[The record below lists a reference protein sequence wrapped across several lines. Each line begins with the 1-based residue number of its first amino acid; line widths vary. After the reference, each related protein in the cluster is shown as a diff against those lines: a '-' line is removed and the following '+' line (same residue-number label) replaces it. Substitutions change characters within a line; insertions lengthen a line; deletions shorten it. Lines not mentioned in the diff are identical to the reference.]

1 LLKTKSESDH
11 LGNLGS
17 YRLVAATAEYGLPS
31 PGRASRSGSG
41 RGAAV
46 LLSFVAATVT
56 AFGVDSP
63 PACAFDAKLLAA
75 EALIMAGTD
84 MHVVDQAWVDMAVD
98 DYIRPSLGGI
108 YTGIPVV
115 TPAQFWPFGGRDDM
129 FFDLSVLA
137 GTKVIDAAIDA
148 TTEPTVVFGYSQSSV
163 IATAAKRRLA
173 ERAADAA
180 NAESMPPVSF
190 VMLANPNRPNGGLNA
205 RFPGAFIEE
214 LGWTFS
220 AATPTD
226 TGFTT
231 IDVARQYDLF
241 ADFPR
246 YPLNAIATANA
257 VVALLYGAHDYS
269 PVTLDPADPRYDP
282 NTVVQQ
288 FGDTTYYFIPTPML
302 PLLRPLRDLGFDP
315 VLLDAVEPAMRVLVE
330 FGYDRSTPFGEPTGA
345 QLTPRE
351 DFEQLDRDLAAAIEQ
366 GRAILDAAKDPS
378 GTQAAPIIPAPTA
391 VRRPPRATPDSPRG
405 QSALAARATR
415 AQAVSPGIAPA
426 PASPASV
433 SPAPVSPAPKVAVSQ
448 QRSVAPGALPASRPP
463 R

>member
-1 LLKTKSESDH
+1 MLPDRRVRGLPLVHGGFGPGLRWGVTAVAT
-11 LGNLGS
+11 GATV
-17 YRLVAATAEYGLPS
+17 VAAALAPTPTAQVGEV
-31 PGRASRSGSG
+31 A
-41 RGAAV
+41 
-46 LLSFVAATVT
+46 LLSTN
-56 AFGVDSP
+56 
-63 PACAFDAKLLAA
+63 
-75 EALIMAGTD
+75 ALIMAGTD
-84 MHVVDQAWVDMAVD
+84 MHGVDQAWVDMAID
-98 DYIRPSLGGI
+98 GYIRPSLGGD

-115 TPAQFWPFGGRDDM
+115 TPAQFWPFGGPDDM

-137 GTKVIDAAIDA
+137 GTTVIDAAIDA

-180 NAESMPPVSF
+180 NAESTPPVSF
-190 VMLANPNRPNGGLNA
+190 VMLANLNRPNGGLNA
-205 RFPGAFIEE
+205 RFPGAFIEK

-220 AATPTD
+220 AAAPTD

-257 VVALLYGAHDYS
+257 VVALLYGTHDYL
-269 PVTLDPADPRYDP
+269 PVTVDPADPRYDP

-302 PLLRPLRDLGFDP
+302 PLLRPLRDLGFNP

-330 FGYDRSTPFGEPTGA
+330 FGYDRSTPFGQPTGA
-345 QLTPRE
+345 QLIPRE

-366 GRAILDAAKDPS
+366 GRAILDEAKDPS
-378 GTQAAPIIPAPTA
+378 GADAAPILPAPTA
-391 VRRPPRATPDSPRG
+391 VRRPPRATPDSPRV
-405 QSALAARATR
+405 QPAPTARATR
-415 AQAVSPGIAPA
+415 AQSVSPGIAPA
-426 PASPASV
+426 PKA
-433 SPAPVSPAPKVAVSQ
+433 AVSQ
-448 QRSVAPGALPASRPP
+448 AAVAQQRTATPGALPASRPL

>member
-1 LLKTKSESDH
+1 MLPDRRVRGLPLVHGGFGPGLRRGVTAVAT
-11 LGNLGS
+11 GATV
-17 YRLVAATAEYGLPS
+17 VAAALAPTPTAQVGEV
-31 PGRASRSGSG
+31 A
-41 RGAAV
+41 
-46 LLSFVAATVT
+46 LLSTN
-56 AFGVDSP
+56 
-63 PACAFDAKLLAA
+63 
-75 EALIMAGTD
+75 ALIMAGTD
-84 MHVVDQAWVDMAVD
+84 MHDVDQAWVDMAID
-98 DYIRPSLGGI
+98 GYIRPSLGGD

-137 GTKVIDAAIDA
+137 GTTVIDAAIDA
-148 TTEPTVVFGYSQSSV
+148 TTAPAVVFGYSQSSV

-180 NAESMPPVSF
+180 NAESTPPVSF
-190 VMLANPNRPNGGLNA
+190 VMLANLNRPNGGLNA

-220 AATPTD
+220 AAAPTD

-246 YPLNAIATANA
+246 YPLNVIATANA
-257 VVALLYGAHDYS
+257 VVALLYSAHDYS
-269 PVTLDPADPRYDP
+269 PVTLNPADPRYDP

-288 FGDTTYYFIPTPML
+288 FGDTTYYLIPTPML

-330 FGYDRSTPFGEPTGA
+330 FGYDRSTPFGQPTGA
-345 QLTPRE
+345 QLTPRD

-366 GRAILDAAKDPS
+366 GRAILDAPKDPS
-378 GTQAAPIIPAPTA
+378 GADAAPIIPAPSA
-391 VRRPPRATPDSPRG
+391 VRRPPRANPDSPRVQQAPG
-405 QSALAARATR
+405 ARATR
-415 AQAVSPGIAPA
+415 AQSVSPGIAPA
-426 PASPASV
+426 PKA
-433 SPAPVSPAPKVAVSQ
+433 AVSQ
-448 QRSVAPGALPASRPP
+448 AAVAQQRTATPGALPANRPL

>member
-1 LLKTKSESDH
+1 MLPDRRVRGLPLVHGGFGPGLRWGVTAVAT
-11 LGNLGS
+11 GATV
-17 YRLVAATAEYGLPS
+17 VAAALAPTPTAQVGEV
-31 PGRASRSGSG
+31 A
-41 RGAAV
+41 
-46 LLSFVAATVT
+46 LLSTN
-56 AFGVDSP
+56 
-63 PACAFDAKLLAA
+63 
-75 EALIMAGTD
+75 ALIMAGTD
-84 MHVVDQAWVDMAVD
+84 MHGVDQAWVDMAID
-98 DYIRPSLGGI
+98 GYIRPSLGGD

-115 TPAQFWPFGGRDDM
+115 TPAQFWPFGGPDDM

-137 GTKVIDAAIDA
+137 GTTVIDAAIDA

-180 NAESMPPVSF
+180 NAESTPPVSF
-190 VMLANPNRPNGGLNA
+190 VMLANLNRPNGGLNA
-205 RFPGAFIEE
+205 RFPGAFIEK

-220 AATPTD
+220 AAAPTD

-269 PVTLDPADPRYDP
+269 PVTVDPADPRYDP

-330 FGYDRSTPFGEPTGA
+330 FGYDRSTPFGQPTGA
-345 QLTPRE
+345 QLIPRE

-378 GTQAAPIIPAPTA
+378 GADAAPILPAPTA
-391 VRRPPRATPDSPRG
+391 VRRPPRANPDSPRVQQAPG
-405 QSALAARATR
+405 ARATR
-415 AQAVSPGIAPA
+415 AQSVSPGIAPA
-426 PASPASV
+426 PKA
-433 SPAPVSPAPKVAVSQ
+433 AVSQ
-448 QRSVAPGALPASRPP
+448 AAVAQQRAATPGVLPASRPLH
-463 R
+463 

>member
-1 LLKTKSESDH
+1 MSQTYSTLPDRRVRGLPLEHGGCGPGLRRGAMAVAT
-11 LGNLGS
+11 GATV
-17 YRLVAATAEYGLPS
+17 VAAALAPTPPAQVGEI
-31 PGRASRSGSG
+31 A
-41 RGAAV
+41 
-46 LLSFVAATVT
+46 LLSSAN
-56 AFGVDSP
+56 
-63 PACAFDAKLLAA
+63 
-75 EALIMAGTD
+75 ALIMAGTD
-84 MHVVDQAWVDMAVD
+84 MHDVDQAWVEMAID
-98 DYIRPSLGGI
+98 GYIRPTLGGD

-115 TPAQFWPFGGRDDM
+115 TPAQFWPFGGPDDM

-137 GTKVIDAAIDA
+137 GTRVIDAAIDA

-190 VMLANPNRPNGGLNA
+190 VVLANLNRPNGGLNA

-220 AATPTD
+220 AAAPTD

-231 IDVARQYDLF
+231 IDVARQYDVF

-246 YPLNAIATANA
+246 YPLNAVATANA

-269 PVTLDPADPRYDP
+269 RVTLNPADPRYDA

-330 FGYDRSTPFGEPTGA
+330 FGYDRSTPFGQPTGA
-345 QLTPRE
+345 QLIPRE
-351 DFEQLDRDLAAAIEQ
+351 DFEQLDRDLAVAIEE
-366 GRAILDAAKDPS
+366 GRAILDAAKDPI
-378 GTQAAPIIPAPTA
+378 GADAAPTLPAPTA
-391 VRRPPRATPDSPRG
+391 VRRPPRASPDSPRAQPAPG
-405 QSALAARATR
+405 ARATR
-415 AQAVSPGIAPA
+415 AQSASPGIT
-426 PASPASV
+426 
-433 SPAPVSPAPKVAVSQ
+433 PAPKAAVLQATAAQ
-448 QRSVAPGALPASRPP
+448 QRAATPGALPASRPP

>member
-1 LLKTKSESDH
+1 MLPDRRVRGLPLVHGGFGPGLRWGVTAVAT
-11 LGNLGS
+11 GATV
-17 YRLVAATAEYGLPS
+17 VAAALAPTPTAQVGEV
-31 PGRASRSGSG
+31 A
-41 RGAAV
+41 
-46 LLSFVAATVT
+46 LLSTN
-56 AFGVDSP
+56 
-63 PACAFDAKLLAA
+63 
-75 EALIMAGTD
+75 ALIMAGTD
-84 MHVVDQAWVDMAVD
+84 MHGVDQAWVDMAID
-98 DYIRPSLGGI
+98 GYIRPSLGGD

-115 TPAQFWPFGGRDDM
+115 TPAQFWPFGGPDDM

-137 GTKVIDAAIDA
+137 GTTVIDAAIDA

-180 NAESMPPVSF
+180 NAESTPPVSF
-190 VMLANPNRPNGGLNA
+190 VMLANLNRPNGGLNA
-205 RFPGAFIEE
+205 RFPGAFIEK

-220 AATPTD
+220 AAAPTD

-269 PVTLDPADPRYDP
+269 PVTVDPADPRYDP

-330 FGYDRSTPFGEPTGA
+330 FGYDRSTPFGQPTGA
-345 QLTPRE
+345 QLTPRD

-366 GRAILDAAKDPS
+366 GRAILDEAKDPS
-378 GTQAAPIIPAPTA
+378 GADAAPILPAPTA
-391 VRRPPRATPDSPRG
+391 VRRPPRATPDSPRVQPQPG
-405 QSALAARATR
+405 ARATR
-415 AQAVSPGIAPA
+415 AQSVSPGIAPA
-426 PASPASV
+426 PKA
-433 SPAPVSPAPKVAVSQ
+433 AVSQ
-448 QRSVAPGALPASRPP
+448 AAVAQQRAATPGVLPASRPL

>member
-1 LLKTKSESDH
+1 MLPDRRVRGLPLVHGGFGPGLRWGVTAVAT
-11 LGNLGS
+11 GATV
-17 YRLVAATAEYGLPS
+17 VAAALAPTPTAQVGEV
-31 PGRASRSGSG
+31 A
-41 RGAAV
+41 
-46 LLSFVAATVT
+46 LLSTN
-56 AFGVDSP
+56 
-63 PACAFDAKLLAA
+63 
-75 EALIMAGTD
+75 ALIMAGTD
-84 MHVVDQAWVDMAVD
+84 MHGVDQAWVDMAID
-98 DYIRPSLGGI
+98 GYIRPSLGGD

-115 TPAQFWPFGGRDDM
+115 TPAQFWPFGGPDDM

-137 GTKVIDAAIDA
+137 GTTVIDAAIDA

-180 NAESMPPVSF
+180 NAESTPPVSF
-190 VMLANPNRPNGGLNA
+190 VMLANLNRPNGGLNA
-205 RFPGAFIEE
+205 RFPGAFIEK

-220 AATPTD
+220 AAAPTD

-257 VVALLYGAHDYS
+257 VVALLYGTHDYL
-269 PVTLDPADPRYDP
+269 PVTVDPADPRYDP

-330 FGYDRSTPFGEPTGA
+330 FGYDRSTPFGQPTGA
-345 QLTPRE
+345 QLTPRD

-378 GTQAAPIIPAPTA
+378 GADAAPILPAPTA
-391 VRRPPRATPDSPRG
+391 VRRPPRATPDSPRVQPQPG
-405 QSALAARATR
+405 ARATR
-415 AQAVSPGIAPA
+415 AQSVSPGIAPA
-426 PASPASV
+426 PKA
-433 SPAPVSPAPKVAVSQ
+433 AVSQ
-448 QRSVAPGALPASRPP
+448 AAVAQQRAATPGVLPASRPL